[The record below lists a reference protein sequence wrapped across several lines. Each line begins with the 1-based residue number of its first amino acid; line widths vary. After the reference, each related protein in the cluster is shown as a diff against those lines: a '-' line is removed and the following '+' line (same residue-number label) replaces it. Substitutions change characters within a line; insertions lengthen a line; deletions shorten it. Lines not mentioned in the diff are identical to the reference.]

1 MRRLLAVGVSFG
13 FLLSLVVGEATSQ
26 DAAKSAGQAKKKS
39 RLRGSLIEDRAA
51 KKLVEAGDARLEA
64 QALRLGGFFLD
75 RDRAYDKARAHFE
88 ATASEDNRDE
98 DQRAEATLK
107 VGVCFYQARNFG
119 KCFSVMRDVI

>member
-64 QALRLGGFFLD
+64 QELK
-75 RDRAYDKARAHFE
+75 KAVEVWQSVIEPVSYTHL
-88 ATASEDNRDE
+88 
-98 DQRAEATLK
+98 TLPTL
-107 VGVCFYQARNFG
+107 Y
-119 KCFSVMRDVI
+119 SV